1 MVLNI
6 IIVIFS
12 YVILYYP
19 TIIMFIYKFYY
30 IYIRNMYVLT
40 EFIPAIL
47 FLIEKVPKTL
57 FLCNFCTS

>member
-12 YVILYYP
+12 YVIL
-19 TIIMFIYKFYY
+19 FIYKFYY